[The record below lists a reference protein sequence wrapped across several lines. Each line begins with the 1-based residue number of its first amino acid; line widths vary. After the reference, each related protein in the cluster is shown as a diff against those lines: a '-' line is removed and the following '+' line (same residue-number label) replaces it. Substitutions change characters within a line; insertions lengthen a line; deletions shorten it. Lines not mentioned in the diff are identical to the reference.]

1 VESPAHK
8 VTNIDNMGKQ
18 DMTYNGGKGMTDI
31 QKEMHARVKEV
42 ILEYTNI
49 WPTSI
54 MDLLQREI
62 YEESMGNV
70 YSAKKDK

>member
-1 VESPAHK
+1 MV
-8 VTNIDNMGKQ
+8 
-18 DMTYNGGKGMTDI
+18 YNGGKGMTDI
-31 QKEMHARVKEV
+31 QKEMHSRIKGV
-42 ILEYTNI
+42 ILEYTDK

-70 YSAKKDK
+70 YKSNSNCGGIN